1 VRTVLSGT
9 IAAACSL
16 RAALVLVA
24 AAGLAIRA
32 FGGDAAAGKAVF
44 DGARPA
50 CASCHRDTLNP
61 LAGTGAQNTEDELRQ
76 WVRNPSDMIE
86 KKSKKGRMP
95 AYGPEKISD
104 PDLDNLVAY
113 LATLQ

>member
-1 VRTVLSGT
+1 MRTVSSGT

-16 RAALVLVA
+16 RAALALVA
-24 AAGLAIRA
+24 AAGLATRA
-32 FGGDAAAGKAVF
+32 VGGDAAAGRAVF

-50 CASCHRDTLNP
+50 CASCHRDSLNP
-61 LAGTGAQNTEDELRQ
+61 LARTGAQNSEDELRQ
-76 WVRNPSDMIE
+76 WVRNPSEMIE

-104 PDLDNLVAY
+104 ADLDDLVAY
-113 LATLQ
+113 LATLK